1 MRRTIFILF
10 ILLFA
15 GVVTVPFHTD
25 QAQAFWF
32 FHPKPK
38 PKPKPTPK
46 PTPVPTPTP
55 ADCTEVENELETCNE
70 NLDAC
75 LDDLSECEAKPELKF
90 PGDGYPN
97 PDTFGLS
104 GHGPALS
111 YTDNLDGTFTD
122 NNTGLMWEIK
132 DDAGG
137 IHDKD
142 NTYTW
147 TNVPTDGDDTDPDGT
162 LFTVFFN
169 GLNNTCDGAG
179 VDACATDVDCAGIG
193 GEVCGFAGYQDWRIP
208 NVKELQSIV
217 DYSKVIPSAS
227 SVPGPTRNSAT
238 WTATTVGGGSDNHL
252 AWYVAFNNG
261 EVRASSKTNTLFI
274 RAVRTP

>member
-1 MRRTIFILF
+1 MKRSIYILF

-15 GVVTVPFHTD
+15 CVVVVPVSTYE
-25 QAQAFWF
+25 AQAFWF
-32 FHPKPK
+32 FRPKPK

-46 PTPVPTPTP
+46 PTPAPTPVPTPTP
-55 ADCTEVENELETCNE
+55 ADCTEVENELETCSE

-75 LDDLSECEAKPELKF
+75 LDDLSACEAQPVLKF

-111 YTDNLDGTFTD
+111 YTDNGDGTFTD
-122 NNTGLMWEIK
+122 NNTGFMWEIK

-147 TNVPTDGDDTDPDGT
+147 TNAGGVDDTNPDGT
-162 LFTVFFN
+162 LFTIFLN
-169 GLNNTCDGAG
+169 GLNATCDGAG
-179 VDACATDVDCAGIG
+179 VDSCTTDADCIGIG
-193 GEVCGFAGYQDWRIP
+193 NEVCGFAGHQDWRIP

-217 DYSKVIPSAS
+217 DYNVAVPAS
-227 SVPGPTRNSAT
+227 SLPGLTADSDH
-238 WTATTVGGGSDNHL
+238 WSATTVISLTNFAWLVGFQHGNVL
-252 AWYVAFNNG
+252 ANANK
-261 EVRASSKTNTLFI
+261 EISRSA
-274 RAVRTP
+274 RAVRQ